1 MLDMAHQSIKEK
13 NGNHLEFPFC
23 RWPRG
28 FALVSVFTKIS
39 GQILPIEFKFFFP
52 ICSIETNALR
62 DNEACDACQKWSNF
76 IWNITH
82 NMNDELYD
90 SMSKL
95 CSDYSELPKQS
106 FVCIDH

>member
-39 GQILPIEFKFFFP
+39 GQILPIEFKFFP
-52 ICSIETNALR
+52 NSITEKKPLDRSQKIYEIICKNFYLQAL
-62 DNEACDACQKWSNF
+62 F
-76 IWNITH
+76 FV
-82 NMNDELYD
+82 
-90 SMSKL
+90 KL
-95 CSDYSELPKQS
+95 N
-106 FVCIDH
+106 

>member
-1 MLDMAHQSIKEK
+1 MYIKCSIWHINQSIKEK

-52 ICSIETNALR
+52 IQS
-62 DNEACDACQKWSNF
+62 QKK
-76 IWNITH
+76 TTR
-82 NMNDELYD
+82 
-90 SMSKL
+90 
-95 CSDYSELPKQS
+95 
-106 FVCIDH
+106 